1 MELFE
6 ETSQNLS
13 DSQLADMIERLFM
26 SKDFLEKLDEYNFSS
41 IVKGRY
47 DEADAIRKRIAHG
60 KIVIA

>member
-41 IVKGRY
+41 IVIGKY
-47 DEADAIRKRIAHG
+47 DEAVAIRQRIAHE